1 MLARV
6 WSNWNPCV
14 LSVGMKNG
22 IACTENS
29 MVKKVKIESAYDQ
42 AIRFRVYSQ
51 KN

>member
-6 WSNWNPCV
+6 WNNWNPCV

-22 IACTENS
+22 TACTENS
-29 MVKKVKIESAYDQ
+29 MVKKVKIKSAYDQ